1 MHDEISAE
9 IFDALAG
16 GSGFTQVLEAV
27 CSGKDTQILF
37 TDVNNQPVCAAGDN
51 SKEIQAAAAMLT
63 EQNLG
68 QFEDMFRTSRPFTCF
83 DGEKYMLC
91 FPVFSDAGPSGML
104 YIRYSDK
111 SKLQEATET
120 AGILSK
126 LWGYFTKESVAAYTQ
141 DYIRAGLTRELLLKC
156 GSMDHSLYR
165 EAWNAAAKS
174 KTGQTGYAAAA
185 ISGDSPKTL
194 AEADKSVE
202 RYIPQA
208 FHITQEGMLLVMLT
222 GIALPRASAD
232 DPVFQR
238 FSEFMD
244 AFPQLQAGVSQVF
257 SNLTAR
263 AGYRKQ
269 AMAALSLG
277 GGRDSLSRTCF
288 AEDIYAD
295 IMAFGAASSTGPGV
309 LQSSDIVRLAECDR
323 QGKTNMLGILEQYLG
338 SGNRMTATAGRMYI
352 DRSTLKDK
360 LYRISRLL
368 NCDLDDP
375 GTAKNLMLGIKMYHI
390 YELAHK

>member
-1 MHDEISAE
+1 MSTMHDEISAA

-27 CSGKDTQILF
+27 CSGRDTQILF

-51 SKEIQAAAAMLT
+51 GKEIHAAAAMLT

-68 QFEDMFRTSRPFTCF
+68 RFEEMFRTRRPFTCF

-91 FPVFSDAGPSGML
+91 CPVFSDAGPAGML
-104 YIRYSDK
+104 YIRFPDK
-111 SKLQEATET
+111 SKLQEATEA

-156 GSMDHSLYR
+156 GSMEHSLYR
-165 EAWNAAAKS
+165 EAWDAAAKG

-208 FHITQEGMLLVMLT
+208 FHITEDGMLLVMLT

-244 AFPQLQAGVSQVF
+244 AFPQLQSGVSQVF
-257 SNLTAR
+257 SDLTAR

-269 AMAALSLG
+269 AIAALSLG
-277 GGRDSLSRTCF
+277 AGRDSPSRTCF

-295 IMAFGAASSTGPGV
+295 VMAFGAVSSTGPDV
-309 LQSSDIVRLAECDR
+309 LQSSDIVKLAECDI

-338 SGNRMTATAGRMYI
+338 SGNRVTATAGRMYI

-368 NCDLDDP
+368 IAILTIP
-375 GTAKNLMLGIKMYHI
+375 VPQRT
-390 YELAHK
+390 